1 MSQTFKHDVLLRV
14 VKIANVILITIP
26 FALSWFLYYSE
37 RMYFRTFYRKGNW
50 VIILLFLILY
60 VIFGKVYDAFLVSF
74 NRISEMIY
82 SQSLAAFIADALM
95 FVVISLLTRR
105 MPNLLPIML
114 VLLCPDPAVCMLV
127 FSGKS
132 LVFPH
137 FCTKTD
143 VDCI

>member
-1 MSQTFKHDVLLRV
+1 MSQTFKHDVLLRL

-82 SQSLAAFIADALM
+82 S
-95 FVVISLLTRR
+95 VVRQFR
-105 MPNLLPIML
+105 
-114 VLLCPDPAVCMLV
+114 
-127 FSGKS
+127 
-132 LVFPH
+132 
-137 FCTKTD
+137 
-143 VDCI
+143 